1 MRLTE
6 RAEKVG
12 GSRSIVPALLRN
24 QVEAQRIGYLLVFL
38 DQLQHT
44 WYREI
49 TGQTEDAI
57 RNKGKN
63 GIDKLHYFRRA

>member
-1 MRLTE
+1 
-6 RAEKVG
+6 
-12 GSRSIVPALLRN
+12 
-24 QVEAQRIGYLLVFL
+24 
-38 DQLQHT
+38 LQQT

-63 GIDKLHYFRRA
+63 GIDKLHYFSRT